1 MKKIVFL
8 QFLLALLYIAATAQS
23 YPLKKILII
32 AENKPALK
40 GGSSGAARDLA
51 QLLGHFNTKVT
62 FESISS
68 YKAHEIDQFDY
79 LFYVGVSEGNH
90 PTNVIIKDILNSNK
104 PVIWL
109 NTGISELVTN
119 TEIQHKYGFSI
130 IKHLETSEYD
140 AVKTIS
146 DSYTKGNSGINL
158 IQIKNR
164 KQVDIWAEAYS
175 SSTKVQTPYMIKTGN
190 LVYVADL
197 PFLGAK
203 VTDRYLLFADK
214 LHDILNELHPE
225 SHTAVLRIEDVTPLY
240 EPKKL
245 RQVAD
250 YLSEK
255 GIPFLVAVVP
265 FYVNPQENVKVSLSD
280 RPELVDALKYMVSNG
295 GSVVMHGVTHQ
306 YTGITANDGEF
317 WDALNSK
324 PLPEDNPEEYAKKI
338 EVGLGEFVKNG
349 LYPIAWETPH
359 YMASAAFFNVI
370 SKYFSTAVE
379 QRMSIN
385 EFDYGQYFPYLINK
399 DLYGQKIIPENLGY
413 VPLKPDIQDSRN
425 AVQMLIKNAEAIS
438 KVRDGV
444 AGCFFHPFL
453 DIELLKTLVDG
464 ITSKG
469 FSFLDIKASTNWVK
483 TDDFVILT
491 GSQSYTI
498 NPENSYVSEQVFD
511 QDSKIVKKD
520 FSKKKVKG
528 TFSKK
533 INLKPG
539 NLYFAEAVDYNIK
552 EVSTKDRILNSVNS
566 AYHSWFEN
574 KDWQQ
579 AKVKVVWNPAA
590 LGAAYFDQCSF
601 VSVFRNLNIQ
611 VDTVFLNERMDL
623 ANCNL
628 LIVPFTSAD
637 RMSKDSKTAARKF
650 VEDGGNLITDC
661 KNTLIQEFGIN
672 FSDTKLKLQ
681 YIRDKFYPE
690 ESIVWE
696 AGPVVNKF
704 DYNADDKIFCE
715 DAISGFP
722 VAIGRDF
729 KSGKIIFMN
738 AAFDPLTSKGFSNYP
753 FFMEYIQKYL
763 RLQPIIENHNLEFYF
778 DPGFRANSN
787 PEELVKQWVKQ
798 GIRIIHVAGWHQYKN
813 YTYDY
818 ALLIKLAHS
827 NGILIYAW
835 LEPPQVSKKFWDNH
849 PEWREK
855 NYLDQDIHKDE
866 ELMASWRYPVALTD
880 QKCFRAAMD
889 EYLGLLK
896 KFDFDGVNIAEL
908 NFEAGQGFDDPQL
921 FTPMHPSAV
930 NQFQQIYGYNLKDIF
945 NPSSS
950 SYWKTNRKAKD
961 QVIEFRVGK
970 IKELHDAFLS
980 EISGFA
986 KSRSG
991 FDVIVTFY
999 DTYFSPELTEYNG
1012 ASSDN
1017 IIELR
1022 KKYKFHLQPEDPF
1035 NKWSTD
1041 PDRYREMGIVYSEKL
1056 KDPSDLMLDL
1066 NIFKFRSKNDVSPF
1080 STLIQTGLE
1089 SYQLV
1094 AAASAYAQR
1103 VTIYSESS
1111 CNPQDIPYFA
1121 YASSSMVKYT
1131 SLPYGYKVYSPHS
1144 FELRLPKS
1152 IKVIKV
1158 DGVNQV
1164 GYRDNHYL
1172 IPAGDHTI
1180 ITDFN
1185 EIPGF
1190 STHEL
1195 QPQLLF
1201 ISGNLLKVEYL
1212 MQTILFSYES
1222 EERTLASL
1230 NYIPTSIK
1238 VDGKNYAMEVLKG
1251 NDCYTIML
1259 PSGKHQVEIHKGD
1272 KFSYGINLASILSM
1286 SAISIYGVLAVIL
1299 LINLFIALKFIRK
1312 HYNF

>member
-8 QFLLALLYIAATAQS
+8 QFILVLLSITATAQV
-23 YPLKKILII
+23 YTLKKVLVI
-32 AENKPALK
+32 AENKPSLR
-40 GGSSGAARDLA
+40 GESSGAARDLA
-51 QLLGHFNTKVT
+51 QLLGHFNTIV
-62 FESISS
+62 SIKSVSS
-68 YKAHEIDQFDY
+68 YKAHEINQFDY

-90 PTNVIIKDILNSNK
+90 PTSILIKDILTSNK

-109 NTGISELVTN
+109 NTGITELLSSSETQN
-119 TEIQHKYGFSI
+119 RYGFGI
-130 IKHLETSEYD
+130 NKHMEISEFD
-140 AVKTIS
+140 AVKTNS
-146 DSYTKGNSGINL
+146 YTYTKGNSEINL
-158 IQIKNR
+158 IQIKDR
-164 KQVDIWAEAYS
+164 KKVEIWADAFS
-175 SSTKVQTPYMIKTGN
+175 SSSKAQTPYMVKSGN

-214 LHDILNELHPE
+214 LHEILNELHPE
-225 SHTAVLRIEDVTPLY
+225 SHMAVLRIEDVTPLY
-240 EPKKL
+240 EPVKL

-250 YLSEK
+250 FLSEK

-265 FYVNPQENVKVSLSD
+265 FYVNPQENIKVSLSD

-295 GSVVMHGVTHQ
+295 GSVVMHGTTHQ
-306 YTGITANDGEF
+306 YTGVTANDGEF
-317 WDALNSK
+317 WDAVNSK
-324 PLPEDNPEEYAKKI
+324 PLPDENPEEYAKKI
-338 EVGLGEFVKNG
+338 EMGLDEFVKNG

-359 YMASAAFFNVI
+359 YMASAAFFTVV
-370 SKYFSTAVE
+370 SKYFSTVVE
-379 QRMSIN
+379 QRMSID
-385 EFDYGQYFPYLINK
+385 EFNYGQYFPYLINK

-413 VPLKPDIQDSRN
+413 VPLKPDIQDSRD
-425 AVQMLIKNAEAIS
+425 AVQVLIRNAESIRQ
-438 KVRDGV
+438 VRDGV

-453 DIELLKTLVDG
+453 DIELLKTLVNG

-469 FSFLDIKASTNWVK
+469 FSFLDIRASTNWVK
-483 TDDFVILT
+483 TNDFVILT

-511 QDSKIVKKD
+511 QDSKIVKKNY
-520 FSKKKVKG
+520 SKKRIKG
-528 TFSKK
+528 AFSKK
-533 INLKPG
+533 IDLKPG
-539 NLYFAEAVDYNIK
+539 NLYFAKAVDYTIK
-552 EVSTKDRILNSVNS
+552 EVSFKDRMLNSVNS
-566 AYHSWFEN
+566 AYHSMFEN
-574 KDWQQ
+574 TDWQQ
-579 AKVKVVWNPAA
+579 TKVKVVWNPAA
-590 LGAAYFDQCSF
+590 LGAAYFDQCSY

-611 VDTVFLNERMDL
+611 VDTLFLNEAMNL
-623 ANCNL
+623 SNCNL
-628 LIVPFTSAD
+628 LIIPYTSAD
-637 RMSKDSKTAARKF
+637 RMSKDSKKVVRTF
-650 VEDGGNLITDC
+650 VEDGGNLVTDC
-661 KNTLIQEFGIN
+661 KNTLIQEFGIT
-672 FSDTKLKLQ
+672 FSDSKLKLQ
-681 YIRDKFYPE
+681 YIRDKYYPE

-704 DYNADDKIFCE
+704 DYNTDDKIFCE
-715 DAISGFP
+715 DATTGFP

-729 KSGKIIFMN
+729 KSGKIIFLN
-738 AAFDPLTSKGFSNYP
+738 AAFDPLTPKGFSHYP
-753 FFMEYIQKYL
+753 FFMEYVKNYL
-763 RLQPIIENHNLEFYF
+763 HLQPIVENHNLEFYF
-778 DPGFRANSN
+778 DPGFRTNSD
-787 PEELVKQWVKQ
+787 PEELVKHWVKQ
-798 GIRIIHVAGWHQYKN
+798 GVRIIHVAGWHQYPN

-818 ALLIKLAHS
+818 ALLIKLAHA
-827 NGILIYAW
+827 NGILVYAW

-866 ELMASWRYPVALTD
+866 ELKASWRYPVALTD
-880 QKCFRAAMD
+880 KKCFRAAME
-889 EYLGLLK
+889 EYLGMLK
-896 KFDFDGVNIAEL
+896 KYDFDGVNIAEL

-930 NQFQQIYGYNLKDIF
+930 NQFQEIYGYNLKDIF

-950 SYWKTNRKAKD
+950 FYWKTNRMVKE
-961 QVIEFRVGK
+961 QVIAFRVGK
-970 IKELHDAFLS
+970 INELHDDFLS
-980 EISGFA
+980 EISSFA

-999 DTYFSPELTEYNG
+999 DTYFSPELTEYYG

-1017 IIELR
+1017 MIELR
-1022 KKYKFHLQPEDPF
+1022 KKYKLHLQPEDPF

-1041 PDRYREMGIVYSEKL
+1041 PDRYREMGKFYSGKL
-1056 KDPSDLMLDL
+1056 KDPTDLMIDL
-1066 NIFKFRSKNDVSPF
+1066 NIFEFRSKNDVSPF

-1089 SYQLV
+1089 SYQLIS
-1094 AAASAYAQR
+1094 AASAYAQR
-1103 VTIYSESS
+1103 FTIYSESS

-1121 YASSSMVKYT
+1121 NASSGMVKYT
-1131 SLPYGYKVYSPHS
+1131 SLHDGYRVFSPHS
-1144 FELRLPKS
+1144 FELHLPGS
-1152 IKVIKV
+1152 IEVIRV

-1180 ITDFN
+1180 ITDFK

-1222 EERTLASL
+1222 AERTLASL

-1238 VDGKNYAMEVLKG
+1238 VDGKNYIVEVLKG
-1251 NDCYTIML
+1251 NDCFTIML
-1259 PSGKHQVEIHKGD
+1259 PSGKHQVEIRKGD
-1272 KFSYGINLASILSM
+1272 RFSYGINLASIWSM
-1286 SAISIYGVLAVIL
+1286 SAISVYGVLALIL
-1299 LINLFIALKFIRK
+1299 LINLFVALKFIRK